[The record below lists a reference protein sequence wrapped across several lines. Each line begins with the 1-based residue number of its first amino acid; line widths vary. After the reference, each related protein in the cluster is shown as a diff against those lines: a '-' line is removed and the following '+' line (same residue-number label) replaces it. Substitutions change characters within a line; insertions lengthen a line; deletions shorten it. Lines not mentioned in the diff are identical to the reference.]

1 MMLQMTVA
9 FHNCLS
15 LQVML
20 PSEPV
25 IHQAALLECQATL
38 MRWDEKKLHK
48 THLDELLCFKSRA
61 L

>member
-1 MMLQMTVA
+1 MTVA

-38 MRWDEKKLHK
+38 MRLDEKTTQKLI
-48 THLDELLCFKSRA
+48 
-61 L
+61 